1 VRFFAIPVVASL
13 LLGGAPARADALNGD
28 ESDKLLRGDC
38 VARSQEIRRGMR
50 RYVGGVAYK
59 IVDALPEDLA
69 ALLDDVDLW
78 GLFLPKTRDARRVGV
93 MGNDPLVK
101 ITHGS
106 ALVEIGYTLRVHR
119 DGNTVRFW
127 MVSARPHDIE
137 DAWGFFRTDPIGNGQ
152 TLVSYGIL
160 IDMGDGILRD
170 MFEDRV
176 LELALEVPDY
186 LRDVVVQRQARGRRA
201 AR

>member
-1 VRFFAIPVVASL
+1 MAAL
-13 LLGGAPARADALNGD
+13 LLAGVPARADALNAD
-28 ESDKLLRGDC
+28 EADKLLHGDC
-38 VARSQEIRRGMR
+38 VARAQELRRGLR

-59 IVDALPEDLA
+59 IIDAPPEDLA
-69 ALLDDVDLW
+69 ALLDDVDQW
-78 GLFLPKTRDARRVGV
+78 GLFLPKTRDAHRVGV
-93 MGNDPLVK
+93 MDHDPLVR

-106 ALVEIGYTLRVHR
+106 ALVQVGYTLRVHR
-119 DGNTVRFW
+119 QGDSVRFW

-137 DAWGFFRTDPIGNGQ
+137 DVWGFIRAEPIGYGR

-160 IDMGDGILRD
+160 IDMGEGILRD

-176 LELALEVPDY
+176 LELALEVPDH
-186 LRDVVVQRQARGRRA
+186 LRDVVLQRQARGRRA

>member
-1 VRFFAIPVVASL
+1 
-13 LLGGAPARADALNGD
+13 
-28 ESDKLLRGDC
+28 
-38 VARSQEIRRGMR
+38 MR
-50 RYVGGVAYK
+50 RDVGGVAYK
-59 IVDALPEDLA
+59 IIDAPPEDLT

-78 GLFLPKTRDARRVGV
+78 GLFLPKTRAARRVGV
-93 MGNDPLVK
+93 MGHDPLVK

-119 DGNTVRFW
+119 DGNSVRYW

-152 TLVSYGIL
+152 TLVSFGIL

-176 LELALEVPDY
+176 LELALEVPDH